1 MHEILDSEELQ
12 ESAPRSYEYASS
24 GKRFAN
30 YLIDLVSYYIL
41 AIVIGVLIG
50 VVFNPPDDA
59 PYLQPAVTA
68 EHKLLEYVLGFVM
81 ILSYYTLSEYFF
93 AGKTLGKWITKTRA
107 VTIYDERLDFKT
119 ALGRSFC
126 RLIPFEAFSFLGDS
140 PTGWHDRFS
149 GTKVVEDGGWDG

>member
-1 MHEILDSEELQ
+1 MQEILDSEELR

-30 YLIDLVSYYIL
+30 YLIDLVSYYTL
-41 AIVIGVLIG
+41 AILIGTFIG
-50 VVFNPPDDA
+50 VVFNLPEDA
-59 PYLQPAVTA
+59 PYLQPAVTI
-68 EHKLLEYVLGFVM
+68 EHQLIENVLGLLM
-81 ILSYYTLSEYFF
+81 IVSYYTLFEYFF
-93 AGKTLGKWITKTRA
+93 AGKTVGKWITKTRA
-107 VTIYDERLDFKT
+107 VTQYDERMNFTT